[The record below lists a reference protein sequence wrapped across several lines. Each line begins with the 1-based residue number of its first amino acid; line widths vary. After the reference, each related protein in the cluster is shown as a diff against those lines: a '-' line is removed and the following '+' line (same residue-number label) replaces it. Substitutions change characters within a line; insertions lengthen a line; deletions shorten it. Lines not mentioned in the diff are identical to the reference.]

1 VEGCFLLLE
10 ELLSRLN
17 QGEAM
22 TQICEEL
29 GIHRRTISRR
39 LNNLG
44 YQYDKDQKRWR
55 WSGRGEE
62 PLLLQITDDLNTS
75 KVILSNPYIS
85 NVERSKFEEFSLE
98 DREDLKKMLE
108 EWRTRQAL
116 QSGEDK
122 ELYQRVKALPTYNSQ
137 QKEKKTFVLPL
148 DVIQRFDEFANQERL
163 NKSDL
168 LQIALQDFLARYKES

>member
-1 VEGCFLLLE
+1 
-10 ELLSRLN
+10 
-17 QGEAM
+17 M
-22 TQICEEL
+22 TQICDQL

-39 LNNLG
+39 LNHLG
-44 YQYDKDQKRWR
+44 YQYNKEQKRWK
-55 WSGRGEE
+55 WSGKGEE

-85 NVERSKFEEFSLE
+85 GVEQYGSEEFSLE

-108 EWRTRQAL
+108 EWRSRQGLGLGKEA
-116 QSGEDK
+116 GEEK
-122 ELYQRVKALPTYNSQ
+122 ELYQRVKALPAYSSH

-148 DVIQRFDEFANQERL
+148 DVIQLVDEFANRERL

-168 LQIALQDFLARYKES
+168 LQIALQDFFAKYKES